1 MHTLVRYINVLVNF
15 QTRNKLIKLILTVQ
29 CRVVCVCFKA
39 GNGDKIERLPKTF
52 TCVPKCW

>member
-29 CRVVCVCFKA
+29 CKVVSVSASRQVMVAK
-39 GNGDKIERLPKTF
+39 
-52 TCVPKCW
+52 